1 MKINKILLGGLVTMS
16 SLLFSACND
25 VMQGTT
31 THDFPTDTLAYTV
44 APGDTVAVNFT
55 VESAWQLSSD
65 AMWCKVDGMFL
76 DTSGKSGSHS
86 VSFVISAEGQSV
98 DVSKASISLRM
109 GDESRVIA
117 IVTRKGITDA
127 VVLGADSINYT
138 HGQTLTIGSSTTQSL
153 VIRKTTFDSNNLY
166 ISSNVDWL
174 DIAREDSVITL
185 TVKPEYQKYSM
196 YNTTDSICFS
206 DREKP
211 MMRLNVQYV
220 GMDAY
225 DVIMDPATQWNV
237 RVAVD
242 GKSYKD
248 AMYEN
253 TGEVYD
259 APLYASITTLNDAYT
274 LYYAMY
280 DKSVGCTLVDV
291 DSTQWFAVEDDTKGN
306 ISVTFKPNEGG
317 QRTAYVFVLP
327 QALNDSIFEDADDDT
342 YAVANFLFEELEG
355 KAEIKEE
362 CEQYL
367 VAEVVQENALAG
379 SFHLIYSI
387 TYEYVEVELETEEM
401 WVEFAQSM
409 GISAS
414 NLFKADWEFPRPYIV
429 NPMLPLD
436 VWDPSVNNGDI
447 QVIGVSGRQYI
458 SGVDY
463 IVEPTMMESE
473 GDENMLLQFKKWDIE
488 EKFIILFVDA
498 NKIAHKALV
507 VTPIL

>member
-1 MKINKILLGGLVTMS
+1 MKINKILLGGLVAMS

-225 DVIMDPATQWNV
+225 DVILTPATQWGL
-237 RVAVD
+237 RVSVD
-242 GKSYKD
+242 GKTYKEAD
-248 AMYEN
+248 MTGAAHEAPFTAMV
-253 TGEVYD
+253 TVR
-259 APLYASITTLNDAYT
+259 NDAYE
-274 LYYAMY
+274 LFYAVY
-280 DKSVGCTLVDV
+280 DKATGCSLV
-291 DSTQWFAVEDDTKGN
+291 SQDDIEWCTVQDDKKGN
-306 ISVTFKPNEGG
+306 VSVSFSENNGG
-317 QRTAYVFVLP
+317 KRTAYLFVLP
-327 QALNDSIFEDADDDT
+327 
-342 YAVANFLFEELEG
+342 
-355 KAEIKEE
+355 
-362 CEQYL
+362 
-367 VAEVVQENALAG
+367 
-379 SFHLIYSI
+379 
-387 TYEYVEVELETEEM
+387 
-401 WVEFAQSM
+401 
-409 GISAS
+409 
-414 NLFKADWEFPRPYIV
+414 
-429 NPMLPLD
+429 
-436 VWDPSVNNGDI
+436 
-447 QVIGVSGRQYI
+447 
-458 SGVDY
+458 
-463 IVEPTMMESE
+463 
-473 GDENMLLQFKKWDIE
+473 
-488 EKFIILFVDA
+488 
-498 NKIAHKALV
+498 
-507 VTPIL
+507 